1 MFDAGVAVREFY
13 GKEEVESFYREF
25 DACMGHLLSYTREKE
40 GSGICFIGG
49 IVSEQNGVFLSP
61 LNGKVL
67 GGVALRFCRLSHL
80 QEIDDR
86 FLYIGCLD
94 SYHVEKELACKVFF
108 DTQEFMGFDAVM
120 QWSSHFVM
128 TLTVQQLFALSLCE
142 FWLKEHRG

>member
-25 DACMGHLLSYTREKE
+25 DGCMKHLLAYTKE
-40 GSGICFIGG
+40 RDCSGICFIGG
-49 IVSEQNGVFLSP
+49 IVSGQNGVFLAP
-61 LNGKVL
+61 LNGKSM
-67 GGVALRFCRLSHL
+67 GGVTLKFCCLNQL
-80 QEIDDR
+80 QEIDEE
-86 FLYIGCLD
+86 FLYVGCLD

-120 QWSSHFVM
+120 QWASHFVM

-142 FWLKEHRG
+142 FWLKEQK